1 MIFSSKA
8 AQRLQRVV
16 AGLASA
22 AALALVASC
31 GGQTTQ
37 VEAFIPQRL
46 FAFGDETS
54 ALTVSGQRFGVNGLD
69 ERGNLDC
76 LAQPIWV
83 QQVAGYYG
91 FYFAECNPSGL
102 DPKAKMLA
110 AAGTRVADL
119 TAQIE
124 AQVAAGGFRAS
135 DMSLVLA
142 GANDIIELYRQYP
155 GRPESSL
162 TEEAKARGRQ
172 LGGVVNRLIELK
184 SKVIVSTV
192 PDIGMTPFA
201 LAEKAANFD
210 TDRAAMLTRLTR
222 AFNGQVGVSIL
233 LDGRYV
239 GLMQTD
245 LGLQAIARSPGSS
258 GFADITGAICTVALP
273 LCTTATLVTGADP
286 NQYLWADDR
295 WLAPGGQNRLGAL
308 ALDRARRNPF

>member
-22 AALALVASC
+22 AALALAASC
-31 GGQTTQ
+31 GGGTTQ
-37 VEAFIPQRL
+37 YEPFVPQRL

-54 ALTVSGQRFGVNGLD
+54 ALTGAGQRYGVNGLD
-69 ERGNLDC
+69 ANGNIDC
-76 LAQPIWV
+76 LQQPIWV

-91 FYFAECNPSGL
+91 FSFAECNPSGL
-102 DPKAKMLA
+102 DPQAKMLA

-124 AQVAAGGFRAS
+124 AQVAAGGFRDT

-155 GRPESSL
+155 GRSESSL
-162 TEEAKARGRQ
+162 TDEAKARGGQ
-172 LGGVVNRLIELK
+172 LGKVVNRLIELK

-192 PDIGMTPFA
+192 PDVGLTPFA
-201 LAEKAANFD
+201 LAEQASNFD
-210 TDRAAMLTRLTR
+210 TDRAAMLTRLTQ
-222 AFNGQVGVSIL
+222 AFNGQLGVTIL

-245 LGLQAIARSPGSS
+245 LALESLVRSPGSS
-258 GFADITGAICTVALP
+258 GFIDITSAVCTVATP
-273 LCTTATLVTGADP
+273 LCTTATLLPGADP
-286 NQYLWADDR
+286 NQYLWADDK
-295 WLAPGGQNRLGAL
+295 WLSPGGQNRLASL